1 MPYCPTCGVEYRE
14 GFTRCSDCDVAL
26 VAEPPAEPAAP
37 GAEWVPVASFV
48 TAEEA
53 GLARGLLAGVGIAAA
68 VVDRHVVE
76 LPVPQVDTA
85 RITLLVPP
93 EQAAAAATVLERAEA
108 GEVML
113 PEEDLEVDQAGE
125 EETP

>member
-1 MPYCPTCGVEYRE
+1 MEYRE

-26 VAEPPAEPAAP
+26 VAEPPPVP
-37 GAEWVPVASFV
+37 PPTGPEWSPVATFV

-53 GLARGLLAGVGIAAA
+53 NLARGLLAGVGIPSA

-76 LPVPQVDTA
+76 MPVPQVDTT
-85 RITLLVPP
+85 RVTLLVPP
-93 EQAAAAATVLERAEA
+93 EQVAAATTVLDRAEE

-113 PEEDLEVDQAGE
+113 PEEDLEVETDGE
-125 EETP
+125 EGTP

>member
-1 MPYCPTCGVEYRE
+1 MPFCPTCGVEYRE
-14 GFTRCSDCDVAL
+14 GFTRCSDCDTAL
-26 VAEPPAEPAAP
+26 VAEPPATPAAP
-37 GAEWVPVASFV
+37 GPEWVPVASFV

-76 LPVPQVDTA
+76 LPVPQVDA
-85 RITLLVPP
+85 AVVVLLVPP
-93 EQAAAAATVLERAEA
+93 DQVEAAATVLDRAEA

-113 PEEDLEVDQAGE
+113 PEEDLEVEKAGE
-125 EETP
+125 EEPS

>member
-1 MPYCPTCGVEYRE
+1 MPFCPACGVEYRE
-14 GFTRCSDCDVAL
+14 GFTRCSECDVAL
-26 VAEPPAEPAAP
+26 VAEPPPEPPPP
-37 GAEWVPVASFV
+37 GPEWTPVASFV

-53 GLARGLLAGVGIAAA
+53 GLARGLLAGVGIPSA

-76 LPVPQVDTA
+76 MPVPQVDTA

-93 EQAAAAATVLERAEA
+93 EQVAAATTVLDRAEA

-113 PEEDLEVDQAGE
+113 PEEDLEVEAGGDGE
-125 EETP
+125 NR